1 MIECFGCNA
10 VRSFW
15 STYGMQ
21 VTISAAN
28 IWVTTFV
35 VIMQMEVSVAI
46 RWYFQQYIY
55 APDCFYS
62 IVIYA
67 GVLGKSFFYS
77 YVGDSFK

>member
-1 MIECFGCNA
+1 
-10 VRSFW
+10 
-15 STYGMQ
+15 MQ

-67 GVLGKSFFYS
+67 GAG
-77 YVGDSFK
+77 